1 MKFIERD
8 QVEWKTVRFLERP
21 DETFEYQYQLPVPL
35 ADWDVFA
42 CWERERFHSMR
53 DNLSRGDIL
62 FDIGTE
68 QGWCNLI
75 YADIVGPENMVLIE
89 PTVQFWPNIRATW
102 ERNYDQLP
110 LACYLGLLSDITN
123 TKLKKFAPWPAA
135 SLGLLID
142 RNKYQYIHEHEDNVT
157 QMTLD
162 DLVNRS
168 KIVPDAITMDVEGA
182 EILILQGADK
192 TLRLHR
198 PKVWISVHP
207 DLIERDYHA
216 TADDV
221 HTFMDELGY
230 TATHLATDHEEHWFY
245 RP

>member
-1 MKFIERD
+1 MKFIDRE
-8 QVEWKTVRFLERP
+8 QVEWKNVNMLELA
-21 DETFEYQYQLPVPL
+21 DETFEYQFQLPVPL

-53 DNLSRGDIL
+53 QHLTRGDIL

-102 ERNYDQLP
+102 ERNYDVP
-110 LACYLGLLSDITN
+110 PKACYSGLLSDVTTTELN
-123 TKLKKFAPWPAA
+123 EFTPWPAA
-135 SLGLLID
+135 SMGLLID
-142 RNKYQYIHEHEDNVT
+142 RNKYQYIHHHDDNVT

-162 DLVNRS
+162 DLVTRS
-168 KIVPDAITMDVEGA
+168 KIIPDAITMDVEGA
-182 EILILQGADK
+182 ELLILQGADK
-192 TLRLHR
+192 TLRLHK
-198 PKVWISVHP
+198 PLVWISVHP

-221 HTFMDELGY
+221 HTFMTELGY
-230 TATHLATDHEEHWFY
+230 TADHLATDHEEHWFY
-245 RP
+245 QP